1 MPLPPPDL
9 PPLPPLLP
17 PLLAPLLPSEASAER
32 PDDPAALSLPA
43 PPHPTVPGCVSQNCS
58 IGIFALHAKHLSS
71 AAAQHALCEPE
82 PEPDPEPEWE
92 RERERERELEH
103 GDTSLSEPLVPW
115 TWARIWPSSP
125 PSPSR
130 QGSSCC

>member
-17 PLLAPLLPSEASAER
+17 PLLAPLLPPSEASAER

-43 PPHPTVPGCVSQNCS
+43 PPHPTVPGCFVQNCS

-71 AAAQHALCEPE
+71 AAAQHALCEP
-82 PEPDPEPEWE
+82 DPEPEWE
-92 RERERERELEH
+92 CERERELEH
-103 GDTSLSEPLVPW
+103 GVSEPLVPW
-115 TWARIWPSSP
+115 TWARI
-125 PSPSR
+125 
-130 QGSSCC
+130 